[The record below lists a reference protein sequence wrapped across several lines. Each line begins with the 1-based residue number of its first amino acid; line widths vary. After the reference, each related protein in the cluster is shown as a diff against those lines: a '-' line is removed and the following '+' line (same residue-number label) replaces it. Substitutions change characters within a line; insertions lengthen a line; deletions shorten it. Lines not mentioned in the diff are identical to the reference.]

1 KAATTQ
7 SRQKTYINYWKRELG
22 EYALSFLTSEIIS
35 RKMSELAGAGDERVQ
50 LEEGQKPNKPKS
62 RKTLKHYRDTLDVL
76 LKHAQKW
83 GWIGQNPMDGV
94 NRITKAN
101 NERVRF
107 LDDDE
112 RKALLAKCRTSPNK
126 QLYPIV
132 IFALSTGARRGEILK
147 LTLKDV

>member
-1 KAATTQ
+1 
-7 SRQKTYINYWKRELG
+7 ELG

-50 LEEGQKPNKPKS
+50 LEEGQKPNRPKS

-94 NRITKAN
+94 NRITKQTMSACAFSMMTN
-101 NERVRF
+101 ARCCWKN
-107 LDDDE
+107 
-112 RKALLAKCRTSPNK
+112 AKRAQTSS
-126 QLYPIV
+126 
-132 IFALSTGARRGEILK
+132 STRLWS
-147 LTLKDV
+147 